1 MILGVNK
8 RQLTT
13 ARSCSCDVGRMRY
26 QPTAMSGTGESGRL
40 AQPSARV
47 KFLATRRAAR
57 KPIFQKKAKR
67 QDNIVFCSKF
77 GGRILTLPHIPP
89 PNFSL
94 ANISNMHTKDN
105 SVSVIYYLPQPLRM
119 ICVQCYPIR
128 LCEIECSKSWFW
140 GQNLEKSV
148 FWGANPRK

>member
-40 AQPSARV
+40 AQPSAGV

-57 KPIFQKKAKR
+57 KPIF
-67 QDNIVFCSKF
+67 
-77 GGRILTLPHIPP
+77 
-89 PNFSL
+89 
-94 ANISNMHTKDN
+94 
-105 SVSVIYYLPQPLRM
+105 
-119 ICVQCYPIR
+119 
-128 LCEIECSKSWFW
+128 
-140 GQNLEKSV
+140 LEKGKKLGKHSLLYQIWV
-148 FWGANPRK
+148 SKLSY